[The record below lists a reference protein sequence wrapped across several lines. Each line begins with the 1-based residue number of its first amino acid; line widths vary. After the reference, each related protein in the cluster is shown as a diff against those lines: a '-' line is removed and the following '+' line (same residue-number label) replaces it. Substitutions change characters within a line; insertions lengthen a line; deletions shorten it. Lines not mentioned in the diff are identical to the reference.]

1 MQRHILVALVILG
14 AAFSLGLWIASAPA
28 PLLIGIDLK
37 DGEASRGKL
46 IFDAGGCASC
56 HMTKGQEDRLQLGGG
71 RALNSPFGVFV
82 APNISSHPRD
92 GIGQWSAR
100 DLVNAMKRGVSPRG
114 EHYYPA
120 FPYTTYARA
129 RIGDIADL
137 MAYLRSLPAV
147 EGRAPDHRLSFPFT
161 LRRGLGLW
169 KALYLD
175 LQDLPR
181 IEGETP
187 EMARGRYLSEALAHC
202 AECHSGRD
210 LLGGIRRDQR
220 YAGGPDLEGDGFV
233 PNISQHESA
242 LANWSLKDIDYL
254 LARGAL
260 PDGDYVGGSMA
271 DVVTNMAELPAADRT
286 AIAAYVKSLPALP
299 TTPKK

>member
-1 MQRHILVALVILG
+1 MQRAG
-14 AAFSLGLWIASAPA
+14 AALMVMGAGLALGLWAVSAPA
-28 PLLIGIDLK
+28 PLLAGIELK
-37 DGEASRGKL
+37 DGDATRGKI

-71 RALNSPFGVFV
+71 RELKSPFGVFV
-82 APNISSHPRD
+82 APNISSHQRD
-92 GIGQWSAR
+92 GIGAWNAR
-100 DLVNAMKRGVSPRG
+100 DLVNAMKRGVSPKG

-147 EGRAPDHRLSFPFT
+147 ETRAADHRLSFPFNV
-161 LRRGLGLW
+161 RRGLGLW
-169 KALYLD
+169 KALYFD
-175 LQDLPR
+175 ASELPA
-181 IEGETP
+181 IEGES
-187 EMARGRYLSEALAHC
+187 EELARGRYLTEALAHC

-210 LLGGIRRDQR
+210 LFGGIRGGQR

-233 PNISQHESA
+233 PNITQHESA
-242 LANWSLKDIDYL
+242 LGKWSLKDIDYL
-254 LARGAL
+254 LERGAV

-271 DVVTNMAELPAADRT
+271 DVVNNMAELPAADRA
-286 AIAAYVKSLPALP
+286 AIAAYVKSLPPLP
-299 TTPKK
+299 TSPKK